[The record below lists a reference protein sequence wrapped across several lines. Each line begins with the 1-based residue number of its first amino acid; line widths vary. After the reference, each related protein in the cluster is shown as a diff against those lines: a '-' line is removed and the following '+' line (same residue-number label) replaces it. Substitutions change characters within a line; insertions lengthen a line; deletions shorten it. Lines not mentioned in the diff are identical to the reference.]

1 MSKEVQFE
9 RIAEPGRDAIIFN
22 KYFRDRMVDVER
34 VLEETYPKSWNL
46 RPYDITTGQITKKP
60 RILMVYQKVRK
71 ETERWDDFK
80 KLS

>member
-46 RPYDITTGQITKKP
+46 RPYDITTGQITKKTQNFNGVP
-60 RILMVYQKVRK
+60 KGEEGDRALG
-71 ETERWDDFK
+71 
-80 KLS
+80 